1 MGMHTV
7 VIVSEPIAVGGLGNV
22 GGRSVGRL
30 VLVMILHICSMAPSG
45 DWIVK
50 GSWTSWCQQ
59 WAVGQQINH
68 HWLIN
73 LRTYAP
79 PISIQIT
86 QKLQLRQLP
95 KYRKYWKIEY
105 YSYVRYLIVCIKR

>member
-45 DWIVK
+45 D
-50 GSWTSWCQQ
+50 
-59 WAVGQQINH
+59 
-68 HWLIN
+68 
-73 LRTYAP
+73 
-79 PISIQIT
+79 
-86 QKLQLRQLP
+86 
-95 KYRKYWKIEY
+95 
-105 YSYVRYLIVCIKR
+105 